1 MTHTEIIEGNKLIA
15 KFMGKDDKHRFLF
28 DHLNTKA
35 LYHIS
40 WDWLMP
46 VVEKIEGLYDGE
58 YFFDI
63 CGRRSTISVMVN
75 HNIHDSATIVEF
87 HSRNSS
93 SKMEAIWLSI
103 VEFIKKH
110 NEQ

>member
-1 MTHTEIIEGNKLIA
+1 MTHKEILEGNKLIST
-15 KFMGKDDKHRFLF
+15 FMGKEDEHRFLF

-46 VVEKIEGLYDGE
+46 VVEKIENLHDGE

-63 CGRRSTISVMVN
+63 CGRRSRISIMVN
-75 HNIHDSATIVEF
+75 HNTDDNATIVEF
-87 HSRNSS
+87 HALNSS
-93 SKMEAIWLSI
+93 SKMEAIWLSV
-103 VEFIKKH
+103 VEFIKQENK
-110 NEQ
+110 